1 MSLLCVYHK
10 VRYQKANVLCQNFLD
25 YLIKKFLPSCAMV
38 FFQKWYIIES
48 RYPANISTLFQRC
61 LLVGATSDVGQRQIN
76 VETTLCISTSEF
88 ITSNNVE
95 SMLCISTLI
104 WTTLD
109 NLETT
114 LSFSALIWTTLA
126 NVETTLWK
134 WPFLKRKRQ
143 IISKRIYGVR
153 SFNYFFVFFFTLLH
167 MLVES
172 IEEYLLGRENSLNI
186 MKDTALL
193 ELNLNCFTL

>member
-1 MSLLCVYHK
+1 MCVPYFLFLGSFSRISLRFK
-10 VRYQKANVLCQNFLD
+10 VGSITSQQ
-25 YLIKKFLPSCAMV
+25 
-38 FFQKWYIIES
+38 
-48 RYPANISTLFQRC
+48 TFQRFFNVVFW
-61 LLVGATSDVGQRQIN
+61 LMRRRDVGQYQIT
-76 VETTLCISTSEF
+76 VETTLCISTLEF
-88 ITSNNVE
+88 TTSNNVE

-153 SFNYFFVFFFTLLH
+153 SFNYFFVCFFTLLP

-172 IEEYLLGRENSLNI
+172 IEEYLLGRENSLNV